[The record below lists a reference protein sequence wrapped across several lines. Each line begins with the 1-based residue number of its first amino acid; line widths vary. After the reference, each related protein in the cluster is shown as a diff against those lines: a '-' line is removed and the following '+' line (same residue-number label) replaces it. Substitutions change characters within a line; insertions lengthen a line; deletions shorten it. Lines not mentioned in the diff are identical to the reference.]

1 MPSAVRLWLKLI
13 FDWPGYFKE
22 QSPKVFCKKGVFRNI
37 SKLTGKH
44 LCQILFFDRLM
55 ACNFIKKE
63 TLPQVF
69 SCEFYKIPKNTFS
82 TEHLRW
88 LLLLFIFTC
97 TLTKSLAISTRYKS
111 FLKFQRMSSFL
122 FGSKDSLKIKYLF
135 EIHFI
140 STLIFTSFFID

>member
-22 QSPKVFCKKGVFRNI
+22 QSPKVFCKKGVLRNI

-44 LCQILFFDRLM
+44 LCQILFFDKLM

-69 SCEFYKIPKNTFS
+69 SCEFYKIPKNTFPQNTS
-82 TEHLRW
+82 GGCFCC
-88 LLLLFIFTC
+88 LFSPVHWQRVLPFP
-97 TLTKSLAISTRYKS
+97 LAIKVSWNFKECLRFCLVQKIHWKS
-111 FLKFQRMSSFL
+111 NICLKFTL
-122 FGSKDSLKIKYLF
+122 FQ
-135 EIHFI
+135 H
-140 STLIFTSFFID
+140 